1 LKIIVIGVWVSGVVL
16 AMLHLRFLAGSELHP
31 GFWPFAAFLLAAY
44 SLPLFWLT
52 RIPVPQRRSPQKYI
66 TLAFFLFIL
75 AVSLLLPTR
84 RFFPGYRPDALEG
97 LAYFFLPIFEC
108 GLIGA
113 FLIARTAAGRLTK
126 QG

>member
-1 LKIIVIGVWVSGVVL
+1 MRTIVRSVWVSGVVL

-31 GFWPFAAFLLAAY
+31 GFWPFAALLLVCY

-52 RIPVPQRRSPQKYI
+52 TIQVPQRKSPQKYI
-66 TLAFFLFIL
+66 TMAFFFFIL

-97 LAYFFLPIFEC
+97 LAYFFLPIAEC

-113 FLIARTAAGRLTK
+113 FLIAGIAGDHLTK
-126 QG
+126 KG